1 LLSSATAGDDAAQQ
15 QRGIGKAAMVDTEI
29 LLQPTSESSPCGEAL
44 DYDIDFLEL
53 EIAARGRSEQQMGD
67 AVSAGEEPDW
77 RAVETMAEAL
87 CGRSKDLRVAVLLAR
102 ARLRN
107 DGFAGFEEGL
117 RLLAGYAESY
127 WDTVHPMPEPDE
139 DETIRINALAALAD
153 PAYLLGDVRRAPLV
167 HSASLGAVSLRD
179 VQIANRRLTPGADT
193 PAVTLGDIEARFL
206 AAPPHQ
212 LAAAASSLKNCAD
225 AVDVMAK
232 IMTERGPGDL
242 GNPLDALAET
252 LREARAEVDSHIA
265 APTPQAV
272 GDAAQT
278 GEDGEV
284 AAAVAVAA
292 APMRAAVA
300 SGEIRGRAD
309 IVMMLD
315 RICRWYATN
324 EPASPVPD
332 LLERAKR
339 LVSQNFLALLLELA
353 PAGADQFRAL
363 AGIRDAEN

>member
-1 LLSSATAGDDAAQQ
+1 LLPSATAGDDAAQQ
-15 QRGIGKAAMVDTEI
+15 QRGIGKAAMVDTDM
-29 LLQPTSESSPCGEAL
+29 LLQPTSDSSPCGEAL

-77 RAVETMAEAL
+77 RAVETMALAL

-107 DGFAGFEEGL
+107 GGFTGFEEGL
-117 RLLAGYAESY
+117 RLLAGYADRY
-127 WDTVHPMPEPDE
+127 WDTVHPMPEPGE
-139 DETIRINALAALAD
+139 DATIRINALAALAD
-153 PAYLLGDVRRAPLV
+153 PTDLLGDVRRAPLA
-167 HSASLGAVSLRD
+167 HSAALGAVSLRD
-179 VQIANRRLTPGADT
+179 VQIASRRLTPGTDT

-206 AAPPHQ
+206 AAPPDQ
-212 LAAAASSLKNCAD
+212 LAATAAALKNCAD

-232 IMTERGPGDL
+232 IMTERGPSDL
-242 GNPLDALAET
+242 GNPLDALVET
-252 LREARAEVDSHIA
+252 LREAQAEVDAHIVTR
-265 APTPQAV
+265 TPQAV
-272 GDAAQT
+272 ADVAPMS
-278 GEDGEV
+278 EDGEMS
-284 AAAVAVAA
+284 ASVAA
-292 APMRAAVA
+292 APVRAAIA

-309 IVMMLD
+309 IVMMLE
-315 RICRWYATN
+315 RICRWYAAN

-353 PAGADQFRAL
+353 PAGADQFRTL

>member
-1 LLSSATAGDDAAQQ
+1 LLPSATAGDDAAQQ

-29 LLQPTSESSPCGEAL
+29 LLRPTSDSSPCGEAL

-77 RAVETMAEAL
+77 RAVETMALAL
-87 CGRSKDLRVAVLLAR
+87 CGRSKDLRVAVLLTR

-139 DETIRINALAALAD
+139 DATIRINALAALAD
-153 PAYLLGDVRRAPLV
+153 PADLLGDVRRAPLV

-179 VQIANRRLTPGADT
+179 VQIASRRLTPGADT
-193 PAVTLGDIEARFL
+193 PAVTPGDIEARFL
-206 AAPPHQ
+206 AAPPDQ
-212 LAAAASSLKNCAD
+212 LAAAAASLKNCAD

-252 LREARAEVDSHIA
+252 LREARAEIDAHSA
-265 APTPQAV
+265 APTPKAV
-272 GDAAQT
+272 ADAAAASEG
-278 GEDGEV
+278 GEASV
-284 AAAVAVAA
+284 AAAVAPVW
-292 APMRAAVA
+292 AAVA
-300 SGEIRGRAD
+300 FGEIRGRAD

-315 RICRWYATN
+315 RICRWYAAN

-353 PAGADQFRAL
+353 PAGADQFRTL

>member
-1 LLSSATAGDDAAQQ
+1 LLPSATAGDDAAQQ

-53 EIAARGRSEQQMGD
+53 EIAARGRNEQQMGD

-77 RAVETMAEAL
+77 RAVQTMALAL
-87 CGRSKDLRVAVLLAR
+87 CERSKDLRVGVLLAR

-107 DGFAGFEEGL
+107 DSFAGFEEGL
-117 RLLAGYAESY
+117 RLLAGYAERY

-139 DETIRINALAALAD
+139 DATIRINALAALAD
-153 PAYLLGDVRRAPLV
+153 PADLLGDVRRAPLAR
-167 HSASLGAVSLRD
+167 SASLGAVSLRD
-179 VQIANRRLTPGADT
+179 VQIASRRLTPGVDT

-206 AAPPHQ
+206 AAPPDQ
-212 LAAAASSLKNCAD
+212 LSATAASLESCAD

-232 IMTERGPGDL
+232 IMTERGPADL

-252 LREARAEVDSHIA
+252 LREARTEVDAHIA
-265 APTPQAV
+265 APAPKAV
-272 GDAAQT
+272 ADAAAAS
-278 GEDGEV
+278 EDGEASV
-284 AAAVAVAA
+284 AAAVA
-292 APMRAAVA
+292 PIRAVVA

-315 RICRWYATN
+315 RMCRWYAAN

-353 PAGADQFRAL
+353 PAGADQFRTL